1 MEEEYSH
8 SEMAE
13 ENRSEATKESS
24 DYSSSSRSSGMVDE
38 HELVPL
44 NKDLSSEPLLDK
56 KGKESKKDLHKWK
69 WKNMAI
75 VASLAMCYLLCN
87 MAFSTI
93 SPFYPEE
100 ASL

>member
-1 MEEEYSH
+1 MEKEVSH

-13 ENRSEATKESS
+13 ENHSDATSE
-24 DYSSSSRSSGMVDE
+24 YSSKSSTMEE

-44 NKDLSSEPLLDK
+44 NKDPSSEPLLDK
-56 KGKESKKDLHKWK
+56 KESRKRSIRQWN
-69 WKNMAI
+69 WKNIAV

-100 ASL
+100 ARTL